1 MINKFHNTS
10 DWFDS
15 RMGAIIIII
24 IIIIIIVSVAASSD
38 SVAGRC
44 IR

>member
-24 IIIIIIVSVAASSD
+24 IIVSVAASSD